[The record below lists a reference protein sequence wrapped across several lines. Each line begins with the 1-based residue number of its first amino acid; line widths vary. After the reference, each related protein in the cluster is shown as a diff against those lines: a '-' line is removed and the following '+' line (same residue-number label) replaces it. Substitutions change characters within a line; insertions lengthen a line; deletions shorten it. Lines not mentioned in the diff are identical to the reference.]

1 MVMALHKICYYILM
15 VALSVMVPNEDPE
28 AEEEQGESSDYMC
41 VLCVHFKDK
50 PNL

>member
-28 AEEEQGESSDYMC
+28 AEEEQGESSDYKC
-41 VLCVHFKDK
+41 ALCEQLKNR
-50 PNL
+50 PNP

>member
-28 AEEEQGESSDYMC
+28 AEEEQGESSDYKC